1 VHVAHENITPET
13 FLLLFPFKLGIEVNS
28 HSCRRFIMDLS
39 FATLLAFLTTL
50 AAPAIATAQ
59 TTIGELQQAN
69 SVTLSGEVL
78 RVQGDDFIL
87 SDGTG
92 QIWVEAERRPIRE
105 AGLKV
110 GDRVTVAGVYDDE
123 NSFEA
128 LSITPAGG
136 TVIYVFD
143 D

>member
-1 VHVAHENITPET
+1 MKV
-13 FLLLFPFKLGIEVNS
+13 
-28 HSCRRFIMDLS
+28 S
-39 FATLLAFLTTL
+39 FATTLAFLATL
-50 AAPAIATAQ
+50 AVPAIATAQ
-59 TTIGELQQAN
+59 TTIGDLQQAN
-69 SVTLSGEVL
+69 SITLSGEVL

-128 LSITPAGG
+128 LSITPEGG

>member
-1 VHVAHENITPET
+1 MN
-13 FLLLFPFKLGIEVNS
+13 LG
-28 HSCRRFIMDLS
+28 
-39 FATLLAFLTTL
+39 FATTLAFLATL
-50 AAPAIATAQ
+50 VVPTITTAQ
-59 TTIGELQQAN
+59 STIGELQQTN

-105 AGLKV
+105 AGLKA

-128 LSITPAGG
+128 LSITPSNG